1 LSMAG
6 HLARLRRLRFRNAGF
21 WFQSPGETSCTFVP
35 FTSEL
40 YRSPYG
46 GNYSTV
52 LSPRR
57 RLNRGNVDVLRLP
70 RMPSRQSP
78 ERP

>member
-1 LSMAG
+1 LSLAG
-6 HLARLRRLRFRNAGF
+6 YLAKVRRVGFRNAGF
-21 WFQSPGETSCTFVP
+21 WFQSPGESSYTFVP

-46 GNYSTV
+46 GNYSTA

-57 RLNRGNVDVLRLP
+57 RPTRRNADSFRLDRLP
-70 RMPSRQSP
+70 SQNPSQP
-78 ERP
+78 